1 MILPLNIVTILG
13 KEFGKIVY
21 DEEDNRILAINTIK
35 QNIIHT
41 YLRAKTPHCQLR
53 KMKKHRTNETIN
65 LREKEESMQILLK
78 FL

>member
-13 KEFGKIVY
+13 KEFGKTVY
-21 DEEDNRILAINTIK
+21 DEEDNCILAINTIK

-41 YLRAKTPHCQLR
+41 YLRAKTLHRQFR
-53 KMKKHRTNETIN
+53 KMKHRTNETIN
-65 LREKEESMQILLK
+65 LREKEESMQTLFK